1 MLRLIIAYANLS
13 IKKHINPLEKLILCI
28 LPIIIVSYSK
38 SFIPLLLNIMIFL
51 ILHIRAKNPLSMVFK
66 FTFAVFLFA
75 AFSSIT
81 FIFDYGLKHSMVIWL
96 KSVNGGLSASYLSLT
111 TPMEHIF
118 YVLSRKEGLRDIC
131 DIAKSMERFIIL
143 LQDEYYTMSNAM
155 KARGGFVSFK
165 LKVVN
170 SGKLAA
176 LLFMNTM
183 HRWKEIKDGINSR
196 GYRGNMNYSNIEFD
210 FSIFRIVI
218 MTMYFIVL
226 TLVVLICN

>member
-13 IKKHINPLEKLILCI
+13 IKKHINPLEKLMLCI
-28 LPIIIVSYSK
+28 LPIIILSYSK
-38 SFIPLLLNIMIFL
+38 SFIPLLLNIMLFL
-51 ILHIRAKNPLSMVFK
+51 ILHIRAKNPLVMVFK

-81 FIFDYGLKHSMVIWL
+81 FIFDYGLKHSMLIWL
-96 KSVNGGLSASYLSLT
+96 KTINGGLCASYLSLT

-118 YVLSRKEGLRDIC
+118 YVLSRKESLRDIC

-143 LQDEYYTMSNAM
+143 LQEEYYIMNNAM
-155 KARGGFVSFK
+155 KSRGGFSSFK
-165 LKVVN
+165 LKVIN

-196 GYRGNMNYSNIEFD
+196 AYKGSMNYSNIEFD
-210 FSIFRIVI
+210 FSIHRVFLMIL
-218 MTMYFIVL
+218 YFISL
-226 TLVVLICN
+226 TLVLIIYH